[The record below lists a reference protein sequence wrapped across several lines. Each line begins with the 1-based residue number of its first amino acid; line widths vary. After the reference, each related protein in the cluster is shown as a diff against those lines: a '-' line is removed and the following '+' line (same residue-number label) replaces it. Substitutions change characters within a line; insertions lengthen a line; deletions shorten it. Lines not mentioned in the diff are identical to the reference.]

1 MSLREVLRE
10 LSARHSYVQLH
21 KELLLLMREEYTA
34 LHQYFAETEKPR
46 QRKANIPPFV
56 AVSPPAGEAPLPAE
70 EVSGRVLANTK
81 IRIVKKAFTE
91 PVSATDAQPQ
101 VDAQPQADAQPQ
113 VDAQSQADAQ
123 PQVDAQSRMNS
134 KELKA
139 WQRQQEVKK
148 LAELKANGIKPESLL
163 TVENIKLWIEDQ
175 HRTFAYV
182 AREYV
187 GMPEDKVADFAK
199 AHGVKS
205 TISKKR
211 AILSA
216 KNRHL

>member
-1 MSLREVLRE
+1 VLRE
-10 LSARHSYVQLH
+10 LSAKHCYVDLH
-21 KELLLLMREEYTA
+21 KELLGLMKEEYTA
-34 LHQYFAETEKPR
+34 LNEFFADVEKKPR
-46 QRKANIPPFV
+46 QRRTVAQAQPV
-56 AVSPPAGEAPLPAE
+56 AVPVTEPEPAE
-70 EVSGRVLANTK
+70 TQDAGLPGKMLANTK
-81 IRIVKKAFTE
+81 IRIVKKAFSE
-91 PVSATDAQPQ
+91 PPSEPQPVEQPQ
-101 VDAQPQADAQPQ
+101 
-113 VDAQSQADAQ
+113 SQEK
-123 PQVDAQSRMNS
+123 PRMNS

-139 WQRQQEVKK
+139 WQREQEAKK
-148 LAELKANGIKPESLL
+148 LAELKISGIAPESLL
-163 TVENIKLWIEDQ
+163 TAENIKRWIEDE

-199 AHGVKS
+199 GHGVKS

>member
-10 LSARHSYVQLH
+10 LSAKHSYVDLH
-21 KELLLLMREEYTA
+21 KELLGLMREEYSA
-34 LHQYFAETEKPR
+34 LNEFFSAAEKKPR
-46 QRKANIPPFV
+46 QRKPVP
-56 AVSPPAGEAPLPAE
+56 EAQHPVPEAQHPVPE
-70 EVSGRVLANTK
+70 ETVPHKMLANTK
-81 IRIVKKAFTE
+81 IRIIKKASAAPAPAPAPE
-91 PVSATDAQPQ
+91 PATAPAEPD
-101 VDAQPQADAQPQ
+101 
-113 VDAQSQADAQ
+113 SQEK
-123 PQVDAQSRMNS
+123 PRMNS

-139 WQRQQEVKK
+139 WQREQEAKK
-148 LAELKANGIKPESLL
+148 LAELKANGITPESLL
-163 TVENIKLWIEDQ
+163 TAENIKRWIEGE

-199 AHGVKS
+199 GHGVKS
-205 TISKKR
+205 SISKKR

>member
-10 LSARHSYVQLH
+10 LSAKHSYVDLH
-21 KELLLLMREEYTA
+21 KELLGLMREEYSA
-34 LHQYFAETEKPR
+34 LNEFFSAAAEKKPR
-46 QRKANIPPFV
+46 QRKPVTEVQHPPTEAQQPV
-56 AVSPPAGEAPLPAE
+56 PEAQPPVE
-70 EVSGRVLANTK
+70 EETVPHKMLANTK
-81 IRIVKKAFTE
+81 IRIIKKASAASAPAE
-91 PVSATDAQPQ
+91 PATAPAEPD
-101 VDAQPQADAQPQ
+101 
-113 VDAQSQADAQ
+113 SQEK
-123 PQVDAQSRMNS
+123 PRMNS

-139 WQRQQEVKK
+139 WQREQEAKK
-148 LAELKANGIKPESLL
+148 LAELKANGITPESLL
-163 TVENIKLWIEDQ
+163 TAENIKRWIEGE

-199 AHGVKS
+199 GHGVKS
-205 TISKKR
+205 SISKKR

>member
-10 LSARHSYVQLH
+10 LSARHSYVDLH
-21 KELLLLMREEYTA
+21 KELLGLMKEEYTA
-34 LHQYFAETEKPR
+34 LNTFFADANAEKKPR
-46 QRKANIPPFV
+46 QRNV
-56 AVSPPAGEAPLPAE
+56 PAPAPAPATATATAPVPLE
-70 EVSGRVLANTK
+70 QQKQEQEPRMLANTK
-81 IRIVKKAFTE
+81 IRIIKKAFIDPPLE
-91 PVSATDAQPQ
+91 EQAQ
-101 VDAQPQADAQPQ
+101 AQEAQQAQQAQEKP
-113 VDAQSQADAQ
+113 
-123 PQVDAQSRMNS
+123 RMNS

-139 WQRQQEVKK
+139 WQREQEAKK
-148 LAELKANGIKPESLL
+148 LAELKANGIVPESLL
-163 TVENIKLWIEDQ
+163 TAENIKRWIEGE

-199 AHGVKS
+199 GHGVKS
-205 TISKKR
+205 SISKKR